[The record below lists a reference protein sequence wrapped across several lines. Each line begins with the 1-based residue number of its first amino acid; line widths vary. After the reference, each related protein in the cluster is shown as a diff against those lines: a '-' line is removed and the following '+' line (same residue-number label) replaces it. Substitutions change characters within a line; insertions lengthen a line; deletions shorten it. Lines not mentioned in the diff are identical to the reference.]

1 MENTIEK
8 TSVNNY
14 DNNIFDK
21 KEKNSIYL
29 HFNCMWITLKAL
41 TEINLASGHTKEDK
55 NKENL
60 IILTKK
66 SFVEVFYLNYCIADQ
81 SLWDG
86 VGSTNG
92 NHSINKVDNLKK
104 ITLLY

>member
-1 MENTIEK
+1 M
-8 TSVNNY
+8 
-14 DNNIFDK
+14 
-21 KEKNSIYL
+21 
-29 HFNCMWITLKAL
+29 CITLKAL

-55 NKENL
+55 NKEKL
-60 IILTKK
+60 IILTKNHLLK
-66 SFVEVFYLNYCIADQ
+66 LLRDLNYCIAAQ

-86 VGSTNG
+86 VASTNG

>member
-1 MENTIEK
+1 MKRHQQIIT
-8 TSVNNY
+8 TAT
-14 DNNIFDK
+14 F
-21 KEKNSIYL
+21 SIRKRKIL
-29 HFNCMWITLKAL
+29 FAFQLRIILKAL

-55 NKENL
+55 NKEQL

-66 SFVEVFYLNYCIADQ
+66 SFVEALRDLNYCIAQ

-86 VGSTNG
+86 VASTNG
-92 NHSINKVDNLKK
+92 NHSINKVDNFKKK

>member
-1 MENTIEK
+1 MENKIEK
-8 TSVNNY
+8 TPANNY

-21 KEKNSIYL
+21 KERNSI
-29 HFNCMWITLKAL
+29 CI
-41 TEINLASGHTKEDK
+41 STKEDK
-55 NKENL
+55 NKEQL

-66 SFVEVFYLNYCIADQ
+66 SFVEAR

-86 VGSTNG
+86 VASTNG

-104 ITLLY
+104 KLHCSINTRL

>member
-1 MENTIEK
+1 MENKIEK
-8 TSVNNY
+8 TPANNY

-21 KEKNSIYL
+21 KEKNSICIQL
-29 HFNCMWITLKAL
+29 RITLKAL

-66 SFVEVFYLNYCIADQ
+66 SFVEAFILTIV
-81 SLWDG
+81 
-86 VGSTNG
+86 
-92 NHSINKVDNLKK
+92 
-104 ITLLY
+104 